1 MTGFYMKCNT
11 GHEWINKDARVL
23 FSVDKILII
32 KMCIGEMC
40 PFAMKCAL
48 PLPETTNALN

>member
-1 MTGFYMKCNT
+1 MTGFFMKCNT
-11 GHEWINKDARVL
+11 GHKWINKDARVL

-48 PLPETTNALN
+48 PLAETTNALN